1 MYPLRRDQNLY
12 PFPPNPL
19 CPRTLIPSHSR
30 STCCPSPKQKMKVKL
45 KNRFEQYSFYEKRP
59 KRRNIPR
66 HARLQAHTSSIAFHG
81 RIARKHM
88 ASNSCLHTLGHSKAH
103 RSQQTSGLTV
113 RTSQAATKKKQNKN
127 KKGNLST
134 PHSHSHMRGRI
145 CPQMIPTIYP
155 WKKHLLSKK
164 EFWGYCLSRL

>member
-1 MYPLRRDQNLY
+1 MYPLRRDQNPGSSYLY

-59 KRRNIPR
+59 KRQHIPR

-88 ASNSCLHTLGHSKAH
+88 ASNCCLHTLGHSKAH

-113 RTSQAATKKKQNKN
+113 RTSQAATKKQNKN

-155 WKKHLLSKK
+155 
-164 EFWGYCLSRL
+164 